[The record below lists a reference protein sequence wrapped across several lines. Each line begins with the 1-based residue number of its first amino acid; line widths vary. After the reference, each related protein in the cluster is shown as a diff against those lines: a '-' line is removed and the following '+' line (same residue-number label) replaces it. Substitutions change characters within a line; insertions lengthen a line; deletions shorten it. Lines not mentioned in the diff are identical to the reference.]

1 MAEPEIKTIA
11 QTTLRTHWSRYLNEV
26 VAGKSKIGVKDQSDN
41 IFLII
46 CKNTDHD
53 EISTLIKSGE
63 ARDKLS
69 DVFSQV
75 KSGVTFR
82 VINKHRKEV
91 VFKRS
96 PEYDYPLTEPVRKF
110 WEEKIYSEI
119 RSPDRI
125 ENIES
130 LIKSNNENIDEKVDK
145 IFRLVRHAVRASH
158 GLRNAPIDTL

>member
-110 WEEKIYSEI
+110 WEEKYTPKFAAQTE
-119 RSPDRI
+119 
-125 ENIES
+125 
-130 LIKSNNENIDEKVDK
+130 LK
-145 IFRLVRHAVRASH
+145 
-158 GLRNAPIDTL
+158 TLEV